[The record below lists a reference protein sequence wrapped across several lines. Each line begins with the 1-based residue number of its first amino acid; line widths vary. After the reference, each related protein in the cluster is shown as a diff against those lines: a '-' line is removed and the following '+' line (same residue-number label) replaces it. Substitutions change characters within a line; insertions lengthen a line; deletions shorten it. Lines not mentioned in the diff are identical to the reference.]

1 MDNGEGMIK
10 KVRFSLD
17 LRDVIEKSNRSG
29 KIIEPMD
36 AISDEL
42 LDKLV
47 DDMIANHIKDFIS
60 AYIKKELG
68 FGNLE
73 FEGDLLL

>member
-1 MDNGEGMIK
+1 MDKGEGMIK
-10 KVRFSLD
+10 KVNFTID
-17 LRDVIEKSNRSG
+17 LRDVIDSEVRKN

-47 DDMIANHIKDFIS
+47 DDMIVNHIKDFIS

-68 FGNLE
+68 FGSLE
-73 FEGDLLL
+73 FNGDLLL

>member
-17 LRDVIEKSNRSG
+17 LRDVIEKSNRNEN
-29 KIIEPMD
+29 IVEPMD

-60 AYIKKELG
+60 A
-68 FGNLE
+68 
-73 FEGDLLL
+73 